1 MSFLRRLVLLF
12 AFMASVVAVVPAQA
26 ADDAAM
32 VVHLLDY
39 VAVDYGGAVQDGKIV
54 SADEYKEMQEFSA
67 QILARMQALPPN
79 ASRESLA
86 DDARKLGTL
95 IGARA
100 SVATV
105 ADAANRL
112 RWSLIAAY
120 KIQVAPRLAPSLAK
134 AQALYA
140 QHCAA
145 CHGATGHGD
154 GPAAKGLDPA
164 PADFHDAERM
174 ASRSTYGLYNTISL
188 GVQGTS
194 MSAYAQLSE
203 DERWALAFHAANLGV
218 PAGRVKQGEALW
230 KAGAASLASQF
241 PDLAALVSLSSNEVK
256 ERHGENAVAVQD
268 YLRTHPEALAAGRPL
283 PIALART
290 HLTNMLAAY
299 AKGDRQNATRLA
311 ISAYLDGFELA
322 ESSLDTVDR
331 ELRLDIEREMMPLRA
346 MLGAGAAVDEVR
358 RQTARVDAL
367 LEAADAKLSGGELSS
382 TTAFVGSL
390 VILLRE
396 GLEAILI
403 LAAIIAFVTRAGRR
417 EAMLWVHAGWMAAL
431 VLGALTWIAATWLI
445 EISGANREIT
455 EGMTALIAA
464 VTLLY
469 VGWWLHAR
477 THAKAWN
484 TFLREQVSMALEKK
498 TLWALASVSF
508 LAVYR
513 EMFEVV
519 LFYQALWVQA
529 GQGGQNAVLG
539 GIAVALLM
547 LAVAGWLIFRYS
559 LRLPLGPFFAGM
571 TVLLVVLAVVFAG
584 QGISALQEAGV
595 VGVQQVGFVSIP
607 MLGVHP
613 TAQTLGAQLLVL
625 ILVGLGYWRS
635 AVKAAR

>member
-1 MSFLRRLVLLF
+1 MKFLRRLVLLF
-12 AFMASVVAVVPAQA
+12 IFAAGGAAMAPAQA

-54 SADEYKEMQEFSA
+54 SADEYKEMQEFST
-67 QILARMQALPPN
+67 QILARMQALPSNP
-79 ASRESLA
+79 ARETLA
-86 DDARKLGTL
+86 GDTRKLGVL
-95 IGARA
+95 IGGRA
-100 SVATV
+100 GAATV
-105 ADAANRL
+105 AEAANRL
-112 RWSLIAAY
+112 RWALIAAY
-120 KIQVAPRLAPSLAK
+120 RIQVAPRIAPSLAT
-134 AQALYA
+134 AQVLYA

-145 CHGATGHGD
+145 CHGATGRGD

-194 MSAYAQLSE
+194 MSAFAQLSE
-203 DERWALAFHAANLGV
+203 DERWGLALHAANLGV
-218 PAGRVKQGEALW
+218 PAQRVKQGETLW
-230 KAGAASLASQF
+230 KAGTALFASQF

-256 ERHGENAVAVQD
+256 QRHGENAVAVQD
-268 YLRTHPEALAAGRPL
+268 YLRAHPEALAAGKPS
-283 PIALART
+283 PIALARA
-290 HLTNMLAAY
+290 HLAGMLAAY
-299 AKGDRQNATRLA
+299 VKGDQQGATRLA

-322 ESSLDTVDR
+322 ESGLDTVDR
-331 ELRLDIEREMMPLRA
+331 ELRVDIEREMMSLRA
-346 MLGAGAAVDEVR
+346 SLVAGATVDEVR

-367 LEAADAKLSGGELSS
+367 LAAADAKLAGGQLSA

-417 EAMLWVHAGWMAAL
+417 EAMRWVHAGWMAAL
-431 VLGALTWIAATWLI
+431 ALGALTWIAATWLI
-445 EISGANREIT
+445 DISGANREIT
-455 EGMTALIAA
+455 EGVTALIAA

-477 THAKAWN
+477 THAQAWS

-529 GQGGQNAVLG
+529 GEGGQGAVLG
-539 GIAVALLM
+539 GIAVAM
-547 LAVAGWLIFRYS
+547 LVLAAAGWAIFRYS
-559 LRLPLGPFFAGM
+559 LRLPLGPFFSAM
-571 TVLLVVLAVVFAG
+571 TVLLVLLAVVFAG

-595 VGVQQVGFVSIP
+595 VGVQQLGFVSIP

-625 ILVGLGYWRS
+625 ILVGLGYWRGG
-635 AVKAAR
+635 VKATR